1 MKRKEDKEKKV
12 LVVATNRK
20 ARRDYFIEETYEAG
34 ISLLGSEVKS
44 LREGRVSLDEGYCGI
59 EGREVFLYE
68 VNIAPYSKGSVFL
81 PSPRR
86 KRKLLLHKHEIS
98 RLYGKVERRGYTLIP
113 LKLYFNP
120 KGIAK
125 LEIALVKG
133 KKEIDRREELRRR
146 AMERAERIERKYG

>member
-1 MKRKEDKEKKV
+1 MGKKEEKGIKI
-12 LVVATNRK
+12 VATNRK
-20 ARRDYFIEETYEAG
+20 AKKNYFIEETYEAG

-59 EGREVFLYE
+59 ENGEVFLYD

-81 PSPRR
+81 PSPKR
-86 KRKLLLHKHEIS
+86 KRKLLLHRQEIS

-113 LKLYFNP
+113 LKLYFNQ

-125 LEIALVKG
+125 LEIALAKG

-146 AMERAERIERKYG
+146 AMERADRIERKYG